1 MLTENFQM
9 HKLELKK
16 TDEPKINYQNYLDHG
31 VLLKGF
37 LQNIYPCFID
47 NTKSLDYVGHSK
59 QLKIFKEMGVQTI
72 LPISWKICM
81 WVKKQSL
88 ELDMEK
94 WTGSKS
100 GKEYVKAV
108 YCHLAYLTCMQS
120 TSCKMLCQMTHKL
133 ESRLPGEIWTTSDLQ
148 MIPL

>member
-72 LPISWKICM
+72 LPRS
-81 WVKKQSL
+81 
-88 ELDMEK
+88 
-94 WTGSKS
+94 
-100 GKEYVKAV
+100 
-108 YCHLAYLTCMQS
+108 
-120 TSCKMLCQMTHKL
+120 
-133 ESRLPGEIWTTSDLQ
+133 
-148 MIPL
+148 